1 MQTIEV
7 DNHISKNRRKEKVEA
22 ILVRLQFLKTRV
34 SELRSKCETLKLESS
49 VQKKLIC
56 SECGKVIDAGQ
67 EVVLK
72 NSFGRIMAYYHR
84 ECFREIWRSQMW
96 VFDYSQPG
104 FLRIAGD
111 DGGF

>member
-7 DNHISKNRRKEKVEA
+7 DNHISKTRRKEKVEA

-49 VQKKLIC
+49 AQENLTC
-56 SECGKVIDAGQ
+56 CECGKVIDSGQ